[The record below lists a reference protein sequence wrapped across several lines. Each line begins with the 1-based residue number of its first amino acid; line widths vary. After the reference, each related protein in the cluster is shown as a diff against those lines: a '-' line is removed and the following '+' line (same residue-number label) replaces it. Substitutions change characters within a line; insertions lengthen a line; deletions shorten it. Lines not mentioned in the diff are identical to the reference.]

1 MKSTITKI
9 ILSCFPNVKDYFYD
23 QLRAKDEEIA
33 SLKEAIGEVYAL
45 NNRINTLKEANTELA
60 HDIEN
65 KDDEINNLK
74 QQIKD
79 SKRGDDYVSDTFNDN
94 SVDIETVAGDAV
106 EVISFINLLRSD
118 DELTLSECLDT
129 ISRKMK
135 DYVESFG
142 VEILEEA
149 SGTFDPSW
157 QRAIDYIHTDDENL
171 EDCVASVVR
180 TGYLINGKC
189 ITPQD
194 VVVYSTN
201 V

>member
-1 MKSTITKI
+1 MKSTIRNI
-9 ILSCFPNVKDYFYD
+9 IISFFPGIKEYFYE

-33 SLKEAIGEVYAL
+33 SLKEAIGDVDAL
-45 NNRINTLKEANTELA
+45 NNRINTLKKANTELA
-60 HDIEN
+60 HDIET
-65 KDDEINNLK
+65 KDEEIRNLK

-79 SKRGDDYVSDTFNDN
+79 SKRGENYIGDTFDDK
-94 SVDIETVAGDAV
+94 SVDIEAMAGNAV
-106 EVISFINLLRSD
+106 EVISFINLLRYD
-118 DELTLSECLDT
+118 DELTLSESLDA

-142 VEILEEA
+142 VEIREEA
-149 SGTFDPSW
+149 SGLFDSSW
-157 QRAIDYIHTDDENL
+157 QRAVDYIHTDDENL

>member
-1 MKSTITKI
+1 MKSTIRNI
-9 ILSCFPNVKDYFYD
+9 ITSFFPGIKDHFYE
-23 QLRAKDEEIA
+23 QLREKYEEIA
-33 SLKEAIGEVYAL
+33 SLKEAIGEVDAL
-45 NNRINTLKEANTELA
+45 NNRINTLKKANTELA
-60 HDIEN
+60 HDIET
-65 KDDEINNLK
+65 KDEEIRNLK

-79 SKRGDDYVSDTFNDN
+79 SKRGENYIGDTFDDK
-94 SVDIETVAGDAV
+94 SVDIEAMAGDAV
-106 EVISFINLLRSD
+106 EVISFINLLRYD
-118 DELTLSECLDT
+118 DELTLSESLDA

-142 VEILEEA
+142 VEIREEA
-149 SGTFDPSW
+149 SGLFDSSW
-157 QRAIDYIHTDDENL
+157 QRAVDYIHTDDENL